1 MSLYPNRLVVKVGTS
16 TLINGA
22 GRSDL
27 RIFDRLARVLADVQ
41 NRGYQVILVS
51 SGAIAVGARK
61 LRMNGTPDSMRLKQ
75 AAAAVGQCRNLFLY
89 DRCFREYDKTVAQIL
104 LNAED
109 LRQEERVRHLIQTFD
124 ALLELGVIPI
134 VNENDS
140 ARPAEAEPDERLF
153 GDNDLLG
160 AEVAV
165 LCGARR
171 LVIFSDMEGLTDR
184 DPGKDPE
191 ARLLA
196 RTDGKGAL
204 YPWPG
209 GSGSHRGRG
218 GVRTKLQAAAR
229 AVPQGI
235 DVVITNGKEPQRLYD
250 LLDGRPV
257 GTCFPG
263 RSLR

>member
-1 MSLYPNRLVVKVGTS
+1 MNLYPNRLVVKVGTS
-16 TLINGA
+16 TLTNGA

-27 RIFDRLARVLADVQ
+27 RTFDRLARVLADVQ

-61 LRMNGTPDSMRLKQ
+61 LRMNGAPASMRLKQ
-75 AAAAVGQCRNLFLY
+75 AAAAVGQCCNLFLY
-89 DRCFREYDKTVAQIL
+89 DRCFSEYDKTVAQIL

-109 LRQEERVRHLIQTFD
+109 LRQEERARHLVQTFD

-140 ARPAEAEPDERLF
+140 VCREEIESDERLF

-165 LCGARR
+165 LCRARR

-184 DPGKDPE
+184 DPGKDSG

-196 RTDGKGAL
+196 RTDGKREL

-209 GSGSHRGRG
+209 GSGSHRSRD
-218 GVRTKLQAAAR
+218 GVRTKLQAAAL
-229 AVPQGI
+229 AVSQGI
-235 DVVITNGKEPQRLYD
+235 DTVVTNGKEPQRLYD
-250 LLDGRPV
+250 LLDGCPV

-263 RSLR
+263 RPLR